1 MKNLQQKVMQTVGK
15 FLVLTDNAKN
25 AQAEVARISQEI
37 AELDRL
43 LARKDDVLKALN
55 EAQTRAQAKNKGVY
69 EGLLTDLIK
78 EVMPHNA
85 SKVVLTTGMKN
96 NKASLDFDI
105 EVDDGELENIAED
118 QGGSISNITAMAI
131 RFIVLARHPNRRV
144 LLLDESDCHLRE
156 EYIPAF
162 AAVISQMA
170 IKLGIQVLFISH
182 HPASHFMG
190 YGRVIELHREGRI
203 THSRILSEEG
213 PLPEGYEPP
222 STAFRYVRLQNFGR
236 LQNALIELSPG
247 LNIITGDNNLGKSK
261 LMQAIAELSTFDA
274 KTRRITHKRPF
285 FEVEVGLEE
294 GMSLNWHYDRSGKDK
309 TTIILKDAQGA
320 EIKKSKDGTKQP
332 EWLQTYLAM
341 PLVNGQNI
349 HYHSQKLPNYLL
361 GAEFS
366 STDRAQMLPLG
377 RESRDVLQMNQEFNA
392 RVNAARQDRIR
403 LAKELLNHQNRL
415 AVMSVILDKN
425 FDGDDMFARCKH
437 LEESQRELQER
448 ESFINELER
457 LQTLAAF
464 YEEGI
469 SACKQEPII
478 EVELTGTAARESRI
492 DELERLQTL
501 EVIYREAGEKIER
514 QVLVDVELMAN
525 PQMADDIRQLEN
537 LQARKKALLPILDV
551 KPFAPLPELH
561 DLASIIESGR
571 ELKKL
576 RAQVEALS
584 KIKDVIPLTPIEI
597 KDHSEIESLITGV
610 ETLQARLT
618 KGNTLISANK
628 TLQEELDLEYA
639 QVIKEL
645 GGICPTCDQPFGV
658 HQHD

>member
-1 MKNLQQKVMQTVGK
+1 MRNLQQTVMQVVGK
-15 FLVLTDNAKN
+15 HLVLTNNAKT
-25 AQAEVARISQEI
+25 AQAEVTRISRDI
-37 AELDRL
+37 AEHDRL
-43 LARKDDVLKALN
+43 LGRKDEVLKALN

-78 EVMPHNA
+78 EVMPENYDN
-85 SKVVLTTGMKN
+85 VVLTTGIKN
-96 NKASLDFDI
+96 NKACLDFDI
-105 EVDDGELENIAED
+105 MVDGELENIAED

-190 YGRVIELHREGRI
+190 YGRVIELHREGRV

-213 PLPEGYEPP
+213 PLPEGYEAPG
-222 STAFRYVRLQNFGR
+222 TAFRYVRLQNFGR

-247 LNIITGDNNLGKSK
+247 LNVITGDNNLGKSK
-261 LMQAIAELSTFDA
+261 LMQAIAELSTYDA

-285 FEVEVGLEE
+285 FEVELGLEE
-294 GMSLNWHYDRSGKDK
+294 GMSLHWKYARTGKGK
-309 TTIILKDAQGA
+309 TEITLKDAQGVV
-320 EIKKSKDGTKQP
+320 IKESDDGTKQP

-377 RESRDVLQMNQEFNA
+377 RESRDVLLMIQAFNA
-392 RVNAARQDRIR
+392 RVNAARQDRTR
-403 LAKELLNHQNRL
+403 LEKELLTQQNRL
-415 AVMSVILDKN
+415 AVMSVILDRDI
-425 FDGDDMFARCKH
+425 DGDAMFARCKA
-437 LEESQRELQER
+437 LESSQQELQVR
-448 ESFINELER
+448 EAFINELEH
-457 LQTLAAF
+457 LQTLAELYA
-464 YEEGI
+464 EGVAVCNEQAI
-469 SACKQEPII
+469 EP
-478 EVELTGTAARESRI
+478 VVLKATAARESRI

-501 EVIYREAGEKIER
+501 AATYRDGCDKIER
-514 QVLVDVELMAN
+514 QVISQVELISN
-525 PQMADDIRQLEN
+525 PQMAERIAQLES
-537 LQARKKALLPILDV
+537 LQSRLKDLKPVLDIPKAVSP
-551 KPFAPLPELH
+551 PELH
-561 DLASIIESGR
+561 DLAGIIQTGNL
-571 ELKKL
+571 LKTL
-576 RAQVEALS
+576 RAKEAALLQIEQ
-584 KIKDVIPLTPIEI
+584 IKPITPVEI
-597 KDHSEIESLITGV
+597 KDHTIMDSLIKGIDDH
-610 ETLQARLT
+610 QARLAR
-618 KGNTLISANK
+618 GNTLITAN
-628 TLQEELDLEYA
+628 TALQAELALEREA
-639 QVIKEL
+639 LMTEL
-645 GGICPTCDQPFGV
+645 GGICPSCDQPFGV